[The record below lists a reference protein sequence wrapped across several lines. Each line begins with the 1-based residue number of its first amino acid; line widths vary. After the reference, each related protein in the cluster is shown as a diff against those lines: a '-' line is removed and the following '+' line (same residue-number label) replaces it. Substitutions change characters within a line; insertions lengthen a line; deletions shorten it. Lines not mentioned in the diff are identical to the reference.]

1 MDPPFTAFGTT
12 ARDEFARHRT
22 AVGKRA
28 REAAMRRALNSRA
41 RVVGTGR
48 RDRRY
53 VGRRTRASAL
63 RRRTLTGGARG
74 GGGGGG
80 VGGRCVDDA
89 ANAFDA
95 DSQLTSDITRVSI
108 HPERT
113 QRRGRRRGGAVA
125 RRGSARRVGRFVT
138 RVRYTTKTATR
149 RVRGG
154 RARHSHRV
162 RSPVALGVLR
172 GAEGAAHVF
181 FATGAGKPER
191 ASSLPVGLINGH
203 ELRTLSARRE
213 SSAGRRAV
221 AVSLPRAPRARR
233 RGGEGARGHRR
244 GESSHQPRTRHGR
257 HVRRRRR
264 QRGFRVRRRG
274 GAGASD

>member
-1 MDPPFTAFGTT
+1 MRA
-12 ARDEFARHRT
+12 H
-22 AVGKRA
+22 RA
-28 REAAMRRALNSRA
+28 RRRDMRFGPTRHERQGHQERRAVQNPRAFRKARA
-41 RVVGTGR
+41 RPESGEGSHGC
-48 RDRRY
+48 DDQS
-53 VGRRTRASAL
+53 GCES
-63 RRRTLTGGARG
+63 GGG

-95 DSQLTSDITRVSI
+95 DSRLTSDITRVSI

-244 GESSHQPRTRHGR
+244 GESSHQPRARHGR

-264 QRGFRVRRRG
+264 QGGFRVRRRG

>member
-48 RDRRY
+48 RDRQY

-95 DSQLTSDITRVSI
+95 DSQLAALRAATTARAL
-108 HPERT
+108 PRKAP
-113 QRRGRRRGGAVA
+113 RRGGGSPRVCAPRRPLRYTSTVHHENSNAARPRRTRSPQPSSPFSRRPRCPSRRRGGGA
-125 RRGSARRVGRFVT
+125 R
-138 RVRYTTKTATR
+138 
-149 RVRGG
+149 
-154 RARHSHRV
+154 
-162 RSPVALGVLR
+162 VLC
-172 GAEGAAHVF
+172 H
-181 FATGAGKPER
+181 
-191 ASSLPVGLINGH
+191 
-203 ELRTLSARRE
+203 
-213 SSAGRRAV
+213 
-221 AVSLPRAPRARR
+221 RR
-233 RGGEGARGHRR
+233 R
-244 GESSHQPRTRHGR
+244 
-257 HVRRRRR
+257 
-264 QRGFRVRRRG
+264 
-274 GAGASD
+274 